1 MLDTKERNKID
12 FNFFP
17 YDSPAQ
23 IICIY
28 CWTVFRVCRRSPS
41 LIRSPAIDRNHIL
54 FSFSRCSRCPTTTTT
69 GTAHVQT
76 TDKMLATESW
86 LERLEEEGPKTVV
99 AIVDF
104 FQWNFPIS
112 KMIWW
117 RKRANS
123 TLVLF
128 FVFVNSSDLL
138 SIWARLPFLCNA
150 QLSQRRILTFY
161 EKPEQAPQQLQRRAR
176 MENIWIIS
184 IKQWNLHLRKY
195 NGK

>member
-41 LIRSPAIDRNHIL
+41 HIRSPAIDRNHIL
-54 FSFSRCSRCPTTTTT
+54 FSFSRCSRCPTTTT

-76 TDKMLATESW
+76 TDKMFAKESW
-86 LERLEEEGPKTVV
+86 LERLEEEGPKTFV

-104 FQWNFPIS
+104 FQLKFPIS

-117 RKRANS
+117 RKTTNS

-128 FVFVNSSDLL
+128 FVLLLIFFFSFSLIHRICSRYELASRSYAMPSSE
-138 SIWARLPFLCNA
+138 
-150 QLSQRRILTFY
+150 RRISTFY

-176 MENIWIIS
+176 MENI
-184 IKQWNLHLRKY
+184 
-195 NGK
+195 